1 MGGKPGYLGGRAQS
15 ALERLQV
22 RFAAGGSEM
31 KGFLQDLRHALR
43 LLVKSPGFTLVAV
56 LTLALGT
63 GVNTT
68 VFSLINGILLRP
80 MPVAHPEQIVVLAAR
95 QEGSPGFQSFSY
107 PDYQDIRSQTDAFS
121 DILAYRVSLVGL
133 SVDGKGEHCVV
144 SRVTGNYFTTLGIQP
159 ALGRFILPSEGQT
172 PGADPIFV
180 LGYAYWQKR
189 FGGDKS
195 VIGKQVDIDGHP
207 VTIVGVAPKGFAGMY
222 SFLNMDGYLP
232 LSAAAGSR
240 GSTPVEETWTHR
252 EERSLELRGRLK
264 PGVKLTQAEASLQ
277 VVALRLA
284 EQHRETDKGMRLNL
298 FPERLARPAP
308 DPEETVPKISL
319 AFTAL
324 AMLVLLV
331 ACFNIANILLVRAT
345 ARQREMAIRSAIGAG
360 WGRLL
365 RQGITESLLLALAGG
380 MGGLLFGSWA
390 SRFLSTLPLGTD
402 LPIEFNFQPDVRV
415 YLFTA
420 ILVVVTAVLVGV
432 IPAFHL
438 TKTDLN
444 HVLREGGR
452 GSSEGRQRHFL
463 RSSLVMAQLAGSL
476 LLLVVAGLFVR
487 SLAKAEKLYL
497 GFDPNHILNVA
508 LDIQEIGY
516 QEPRGREFFRAAEER
531 IRALPGVES
540 VAQAFSVPMGLIS
553 SQDGIIPDDQPLEPG
568 QVPPT
573 VFDNYVTPGY
583 FETLRIPIKRGR
595 TFNDSD
601 NESAPKVAVI
611 NETMAKKFWPNRDA
625 VGRRFKSK
633 DNEQKWAD
641 IEVIGIVQ
649 DSKYKGI
656 VEDPMPFLYRPLA
669 QDYVPLRNIQ
679 VRTSVPPESLELQIA
694 ATIHELA
701 PGLAVTVKT
710 MEQDLQGINGYLFYR
725 LGAQLSGAM
734 GLLGLTLAVVGV
746 YSVVS
751 YAAAQRTHEI
761 GIRMALGAESRDV
774 LKIVLTRSLMMI
786 VAGVALGTILSFVG
800 ARALGSFLVGVSPS
814 DPVTFGVVM
823 LLLLSVALLACLIPA
838 YRATRVDPLV
848 ALRYE

>member
-1 MGGKPGYLGGRAQS
+1 MR
-15 ALERLQV
+15 
-22 RFAAGGSEM
+22 
-31 KGFLQDLRHALR
+31 GFLQDLRHALR
-43 LLVKSPGFTLVAV
+43 LLVKSPGFTLAAV

-63 GVNTT
+63 GANTT

-80 MPVAHPEQIVVLAAR
+80 MPVAYPEQIVVLAA
-95 QEGSPGFQSFSY
+95 QQQGSPGFQSFSY
-107 PDYQDIRSQTDAFS
+107 PDYQDIRSQTGAFS

-133 SVDGKGEHCVV
+133 SVDGKGEHCVI
-144 SRVTGNYFTTLGIQP
+144 SRVTGNYFTTLGIEP

-222 SFLNMDGYLP
+222 SFLNMEGYLP
-232 LSAAAGSR
+232 LSAVAGSR

-264 PGVKLTQAEASLQ
+264 PGVEWKQAEASLQ

-284 EQHRETDKGMRLNL
+284 EQHPETDKGMRLSL

-308 DPEETVPKISL
+308 DPDETVPKISL
-319 AFTAL
+319 AFTVL
-324 AMLVLLV
+324 AMLVLVV

-345 ARQREMAIRSAIGAG
+345 TRQREMAIRSAIGAG

-365 RQGITESLLLALAGG
+365 RQGITESLLLALLGG
-380 MGGLLFGSWA
+380 MGGLLFGWWA

-420 ILVVVTAVLVGV
+420 ILVVVTAALVGV

-452 GSSEGRQRHFL
+452 GSSEGRQRHFM

-497 GFDPNHILNVA
+497 GFDPDHILNVA
-508 LDIQEIGY
+508 LDIQDIGY

-531 IRALPGVES
+531 IRALPGVVS

-573 VFDNYVTPGY
+573 VFDNYVTPDY

-625 VGRRFKSK
+625 IGRRFKSK

-649 DSKYKGI
+649 DSRYKGI
-656 VEDPMPFLYRPLA
+656 VEDPMPYLYKPLA

-679 VRTSVPPESLELQIA
+679 VRTSVPPERLELQIA

-761 GIRMALGAESRDV
+761 GIRMTLGAESRDV
-774 LKIVLTRSLMMI
+774 LKMVLTRSMMMI
-786 VAGVALGTILSFVG
+786 AGGIALGMILSFAG

-814 DPVTFGVVM
+814 DPLTFGVVM
-823 LLLLSVALLACLIPA
+823 VLLLSVALLACLIPA

>member
-1 MGGKPGYLGGRAQS
+1 
-15 ALERLQV
+15 
-22 RFAAGGSEM
+22 M

-107 PDYQDIRSQTDAFS
+107 PDYQDIRRQTDAFS

-232 LSAAAGSR
+232 LSAVAGSR

-264 PGVKLTQAEASLQ
+264 PGVKLKQAEASLQ

-284 EQHRETDKGMRLNL
+284 EQHPETDKGMRLNL

-308 DPEETVPKISL
+308 DPDETVPKISL

-380 MGGLLFGSWA
+380 MGGLLFGWWA

-420 ILVVVTAVLVGV
+420 ILVVVTAALVGI

-476 LLLVVAGLFVR
+476 LLLVVA
-487 SLAKAEKLYL
+487 AYL
-497 GFDPNHILNVA
+497 C
-508 LDIQEIGY
+508 E
-516 QEPRGREFFRAAEER
+516 
-531 IRALPGVES
+531 ALPRQRSCTWALTRITFLTLHSTFRRLATRSHGAGS
-540 VAQAFSVPMGLIS
+540 FSGLQRSAFARCLGL
-553 SQDGIIPDDQPLEPG
+553 
-568 QVPPT
+568 
-573 VFDNYVTPGY
+573 N
-583 FETLRIPIKRGR
+583 
-595 TFNDSD
+595 
-601 NESAPKVAVI
+601 
-611 NETMAKKFWPNRDA
+611 
-625 VGRRFKSK
+625 
-633 DNEQKWAD
+633 
-641 IEVIGIVQ
+641 
-649 DSKYKGI
+649 
-656 VEDPMPFLYRPLA
+656 
-669 QDYVPLRNIQ
+669 PLR
-679 VRTSVPPESLELQIA
+679 R
-694 ATIHELA
+694 HF
-701 PGLAVTVKT
+701 
-710 MEQDLQGINGYLFYR
+710 LFR
-725 LGAQLSGAM
+725 W
-734 GLLGLTLAVVGV
+734 
-746 YSVVS
+746 
-751 YAAAQRTHEI
+751 
-761 GIRMALGAESRDV
+761 
-774 LKIVLTRSLMMI
+774 
-786 VAGVALGTILSFVG
+786 
-800 ARALGSFLVGVSPS
+800 GS
-814 DPVTFGVVM
+814 
-823 LLLLSVALLACLIPA
+823 
-838 YRATRVDPLV
+838 
-848 ALRYE
+848 

>member
-1 MGGKPGYLGGRAQS
+1 
-15 ALERLQV
+15 
-22 RFAAGGSEM
+22 M
-31 KGFLQDLRHALR
+31 KGLLQDLRHAVR

-56 LTLALGT
+56 LTLGLGT

-95 QEGSPGFQSFSY
+95 QEGHPGFQTFSY
-107 PDYQDIRSQTDAFS
+107 PDYQDIRSQSDAFS

-133 SVDGKGEHCVV
+133 SVNGKGEHSVI
-144 SRVTGNYFTTLGIQP
+144 SRVTGNYFTTAGLQP
-159 ALGRFILPSEGQT
+159 ALGRLILPSEGQT
-172 PGADPIFV
+172 PGADPVLV

-189 FGGDKS
+189 FAGDKN
-195 VIGKQVDIDGHP
+195 VIGKQVEMDGHP

-222 SFLNMDGYLP
+222 SFLNMDGYVP
-232 LSAAAGSR
+232 LSAVAGS
-240 GSTPVEETWTHR
+240 GGDTPVEETWTHR
-252 EERSLELRGRLK
+252 EERWLELRGRLK
-264 PGVKLTQAEASLQ
+264 PGIELKQAEASLQ
-277 VVALRLA
+277 VAELRLA
-284 EQHRETDKGMRLNL
+284 EQHPETDKGMRLSL

-308 DPEETVPKISL
+308 DLDETVPKISL

-345 ARQREMAIRSAIGAG
+345 VRRREMAIRSAMGAG
-360 WGRLL
+360 SGRLM
-365 RQGITESLLLALAGG
+365 RQSMTESLLLAILGG
-380 MGGLLFGSWA
+380 AGGLLFGWWA
-390 SRFLSTLPLGTD
+390 SRFLSSLPLGTD
-402 LPIEFNFQPDVRV
+402 LPIDLNFQPDVRV

-420 ILVVVTAVLVGV
+420 ILAVLTAALVGV
-432 IPAFHL
+432 IPAFQL
-438 TKTDLN
+438 TKTNLN
-444 HVLREGGR
+444 DVLREGGR
-452 GSSEGRQRHFL
+452 GSSEGRQRHFM
-463 RSSLVMAQLAGSL
+463 RNSLVVGQLAGSL

-487 SLAKAEKLYL
+487 SLAKAERLYL
-497 GFDPNHILNVA
+497 GFEPDHIVNVS

-516 QEPRGREFFRAAEER
+516 QEPQGREFFRTAEER
-531 IRALPGVES
+531 IRALPGVVS
-540 VAQAFSVPMGLIS
+540 VAQAFSVPMGVIS
-553 SQDGIIPDDQPLEPG
+553 SQDEVVPDDQPLEPG
-568 QVPPT
+568 QVPPI
-573 VFDNYVTPGY
+573 VSDNYVTPGY
-583 FETLRIPIKRGR
+583 FETLRVPVKRGR
-595 TFNDSD
+595 TFNDTD
-601 NESAPKVAVI
+601 NESAPRVAVI
-611 NETMAKKFWPNRDA
+611 NETMAKKFWPNQDA
-625 VGRRFKSK
+625 IGRRFKSK
-633 DNEQKWAD
+633 DSRHKWAET
-641 IEVIGIVQ
+641 EVIGIVQ
-649 DSKYKGI
+649 DGKYRGI
-656 VEDPMPFLYRPLA
+656 IEDPMPYLYRPLS
-669 QDYVPLRNIQ
+669 QDYLPLRNIH

-694 ATIHELA
+694 ATIRELA

-774 LKIVLTRSLMMI
+774 LKMVLTRSLIMI
-786 VAGVALGTILSFVG
+786 AAGVALGMILSFVG

-823 LLLLSVALLACLIPA
+823 VLLLGVALLACWIPA

>member
-1 MGGKPGYLGGRAQS
+1 MR
-15 ALERLQV
+15 
-22 RFAAGGSEM
+22 
-31 KGFLQDLRHALR
+31 GFLQDLRHALR
-43 LLVKSPGFTLVAV
+43 LLVKSPGFTLIAV

-80 MPVAHPEQIVVLAAR
+80 MPVAHPEQIIVLATR

-121 DILAYRVSLVGL
+121 DILAYRVSLVAL
-133 SVDGKGEHCVV
+133 SVEGKGEHCVI

-159 ALGRFILPSEGQT
+159 ALGRFILPTEGQT
-172 PGADPIFV
+172 PEADPIFV

-232 LSAAAGSR
+232 LSAVAGSK

-264 PGVKLTQAEASLQ
+264 PGVELKQAEASLQ

-284 EQHRETDKGMRLNL
+284 EQHPETNKGMRLSL

-308 DPEETVPKISL
+308 DPDETVPKISL
-319 AFTAL
+319 AFTVL

-365 RQGITESLLLALAGG
+365 RQGLTESLLLALAGG
-380 MGGLLFGSWA
+380 MGGLLFGWWA
-390 SRFLSTLPLGTD
+390 SRFLSTLSLGTD

-420 ILVVVTAVLVGV
+420 ILVVATAALVGV

-487 SLAKAEKLYL
+487 SLARAEKLYL
-497 GFDPNHILNVA
+497 GFDPDHILNVA

-531 IRALPGVES
+531 IRALPGVVS

-553 SQDGIIPDDQPLEPG
+553 SQDGIIPDHQPLEPG
-568 QVPPT
+568 QVPPV
-573 VFDNYVTPGY
+573 VFDNYVTPDY

-601 NESAPKVAVI
+601 NEGAPKVAVI

-641 IEVIGIVQ
+641 IEVIGIVE

-656 VEDPMPFLYRPLA
+656 VEDPMPYLYKPLA

-761 GIRMALGAESRDV
+761 GIRMTLGAESRDV
-774 LKIVLTRSLMMI
+774 LKMVLTRSLMMI
-786 VAGVALGTILSFVG
+786 VAGVALGMILSFVG

-823 LLLLSVALLACLIPA
+823 VLLLSVALLACLIPA

>member
-1 MGGKPGYLGGRAQS
+1 
-15 ALERLQV
+15 
-22 RFAAGGSEM
+22 
-31 KGFLQDLRHALR
+31 
-43 LLVKSPGFTLVAV
+43 
-56 LTLALGT
+56 
-63 GVNTT
+63 
-68 VFSLINGILLRP
+68 
-80 MPVAHPEQIVVLAAR
+80 
-95 QEGSPGFQSFSY
+95 
-107 PDYQDIRSQTDAFS
+107 
-121 DILAYRVSLVGL
+121 
-133 SVDGKGEHCVV
+133 
-144 SRVTGNYFTTLGIQP
+144 
-159 ALGRFILPSEGQT
+159 
-172 PGADPIFV
+172 
-180 LGYAYWQKR
+180 
-189 FGGDKS
+189 
-195 VIGKQVDIDGHP
+195 
-207 VTIVGVAPKGFAGMY
+207 MY

-232 LSAAAGSR
+232 LSAVAGSR
-240 GSTPVEETWTHR
+240 GGTPVEETWTHR

-264 PGVKLTQAEASLQ
+264 PGVKLKQAEASLQ

-284 EQHRETDKGMRLNL
+284 EQHPQTDKGMRLNL
-298 FPERLARPAP
+298 FPERVARPAP
-308 DPEETVPKISL
+308 DPDETVPKISL

-380 MGGLLFGSWA
+380 MGGLLFGWWA

-420 ILVVVTAVLVGV
+420 ILVVVTAALVGV
-432 IPAFHL
+432 MPAFHL

-452 GSSEGRQRHFL
+452 GSSEGRQRHFM

-497 GFDPNHILNVA
+497 GFDPDHILNVT

-516 QEPRGREFFRAAEER
+516 QEPQGREFFRAAEER

-656 VEDPMPFLYRPLA
+656 VEDSMPFLYRPLA

-734 GLLGLTLAVVGV
+734 GLLGLSLAVVGV

-786 VAGVALGTILSFVG
+786 AGGIALGMILSFAG

-823 LLLLSVALLACLIPA
+823 VLLLSVALLACLIPA